1 MIIRVFKYISDWLEA
16 ILRLAASSQKPA
28 LQGKVLINVFGHAK
42 SAEIMLPLQH
52 LEVFLKPSQIHG
64 VKDAE
69 CQTKD
74 EFFFLSDI
82 LMSN

>member
-16 ILRLAASSQKPA
+16 ILRAASSQKPA

-42 SAEIMLPLQH
+42 SAEIMLLIQPILTWSLPQN
-52 LEVFLKPSQIHG
+52 QIHD

>member
-42 SAEIMLPLQH
+42 SAEIMLLQH

-82 LMSN
+82 DE